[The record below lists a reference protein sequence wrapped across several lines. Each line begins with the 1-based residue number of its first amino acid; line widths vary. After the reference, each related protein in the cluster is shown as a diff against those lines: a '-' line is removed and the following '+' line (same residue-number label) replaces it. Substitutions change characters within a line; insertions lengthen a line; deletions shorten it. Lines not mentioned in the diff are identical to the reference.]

1 MGIRKIEDEID
12 LKEAMK
18 KKAAELQIKD
28 MQAKASVEKFTK
40 DRLRELAKKHGPAAI
55 KRLVT
60 LMSSDN
66 ERTAVAACDAIL
78 NRGYG
83 RPAQSVTLAG
93 EEDGPPVQ
101 LEGVVRFVR
110 PD

>member
-1 MGIRKIEDEID
+1 MPFEKGKSGNPGGRP
-12 LKEAMK
+12 KEV
-18 KKAAELQIKD
+18 AE
-28 MQAKASVEKFTK
+28 V
-40 DRLRELAKKHGPAAI
+40 RELAQKHGPAAI
-55 KRLVT
+55 QRLVT

-66 ERTAVAACDAIL
+66 ERTAVAACEAIL

-83 RPAQSVTLAG
+83 RPAQSVTVAG

>member
-1 MGIRKIEDEID
+1 MPFEKGKSGNPGGRPREV
-12 LKEAMK
+12 
-18 KKAAELQIKD
+18 AE
-28 MQAKASVEKFTK
+28 V
-40 DRLRELAKKHGPAAI
+40 RELAKKHGSAAI
-55 KRLVT
+55 QRLVT

-66 ERTAVAACDAIL
+66 ERTAVAACEAIL

-83 RPAQSVTLAG
+83 RPAQSVTVAG

-110 PD
+110 PH

>member
-1 MGIRKIEDEID
+1 MPFEKGKSGNPGGRP
-12 LKEAMK
+12 KEV
-18 KKAAELQIKD
+18 AE
-28 MQAKASVEKFTK
+28 V
-40 DRLRELAKKHGPAAI
+40 RELAKKHGPAAI
-55 KRLVT
+55 ERLKT
-60 LMSSDN
+60 LMNSEN
-66 ERTAVAACDAIL
+66 ERTAVAACEALL

>member
-1 MGIRKIEDEID
+1 MPFEKGKSGNPGGRPREV
-12 LKEAMK
+12 
-18 KKAAELQIKD
+18 AE
-28 MQAKASVEKFTK
+28 V
-40 DRLRELAKKHGPAAI
+40 RELAKKHGSAAI
-55 KRLVT
+55 QRLVT

-66 ERTAVAACDAIL
+66 ERTAVAACEAIL

-83 RPAQSVTLAG
+83 RPAQSVTVAG

>member
-1 MGIRKIEDEID
+1 MPFEKGKSGNPGGRPREV
-12 LKEAMK
+12 
-18 KKAAELQIKD
+18 AE
-28 MQAKASVEKFTK
+28 V
-40 DRLRELAKKHGPAAI
+40 RELAKNHGPAAI
-55 KRLVT
+55 QRLVT

-66 ERTAVAACDAIL
+66 ERTAVAACEAIL

-83 RPAQSVTLAG
+83 RPAQSVTVAG
-93 EEDGPPVQ
+93 EENGPPVQ

>member
-1 MGIRKIEDEID
+1 MPFEKGKSGNPGGRP
-12 LKEAMK
+12 KEV
-18 KKAAELQIKD
+18 AE
-28 MQAKASVEKFTK
+28 V
-40 DRLRELAKKHGPAAI
+40 RELAKNHGPAAI
-55 KRLVT
+55 QRLVT

-66 ERTAVAACDAIL
+66 ERTAVAACEAIL

-83 RPAQSVTLAG
+83 RPAQSVTVAG
-93 EEDGPPVQ
+93 EENGPPVQ

>member
-1 MGIRKIEDEID
+1 MPFEKGKSGNPGGRPREV
-12 LKEAMK
+12 
-18 KKAAELQIKD
+18 AE
-28 MQAKASVEKFTK
+28 V
-40 DRLRELAKKHGPAAI
+40 RELAKNHGPAAI
-55 KRLVT
+55 QRLVT

-66 ERTAVAACDAIL
+66 ERTAVAACEAIL

-83 RPAQSVTLAG
+83 RPAQSVTVAG

-110 PD
+110 PH